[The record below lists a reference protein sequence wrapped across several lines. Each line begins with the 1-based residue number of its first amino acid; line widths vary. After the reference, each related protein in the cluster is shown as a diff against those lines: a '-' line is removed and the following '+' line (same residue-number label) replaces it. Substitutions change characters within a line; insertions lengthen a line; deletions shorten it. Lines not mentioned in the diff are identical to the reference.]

1 MRAIVREIPWHLL
14 AAAALL
20 SLAFASAH
28 LLGYREYVSFLS
40 GTVPP
45 GSAGMAGLACGAVY
59 LLTYLLAV
67 FAVPVLLLWSLL
79 TGLTRATLGVR
90 RR

>member
-1 MRAIVREIPWHLL
+1 MRTLAREIPWHLL

-20 SLAFASAH
+20 TLAFGSAH

-45 GSAGMAGLACGAVY
+45 GSAVLAGLVCSAVY

-79 TGLTRATLGVR
+79 TGLARATIGVR